1 MSKFKL
7 QLSPDDYLEL
17 LDETDLILNI
27 GNEPELNLNKNRF
40 GLEFETKDVEWLQKN
55 VKALAKAHLYLH
67 SLKPKFAEI
76 EKYLRWHPNA
86 ADAKAYKAA
95 LHMYQ
100 LRMDEVRSDLKDK
113 KEFFLPTAKE
123 SLEWS
128 KQAKQRYETVD
139 IPTAKLLLQL
149 LDKEKESADAQAELA
164 AEIEARNKEL
174 YNQARKMQNKQLR
187 NAGFEPSTNNTNQN
201 TLANNLS
208 KQMKEEAE
216 KAWENQRQN
225 LVNIIEGKQKSQ
237 KNMLREAL
245 GPDADKYNLNSMN
258 QVNNSLTK
266 QMQANY
272 KAHLNEIRAKKQKRL
287 LAKQSQSRKARKTR
301 KNSRS
306 TRRT

>member
-7 QLSPDDYLEL
+7 PLSPDDYLEL
-17 LDETDLILNI
+17 LDETDLILNV
-27 GNEPELNLNKNRF
+27 GDEPDLNINKNRF
-40 GLEFETKDVEWLQKN
+40 GLEFETKDVEWLQNK

-86 ADAKAYKAA
+86 ADAKKYKAA

-100 LRMDEVRSDLKDK
+100 VRMDEVRSDLKNK
-113 KEFFLPTAKE
+113 KEVFLPTAKE

-128 KQAKQRYETVD
+128 KLAKQRYETVD
-139 IPTAKLLLQL
+139 IPTAKLLLEL
-149 LDKEKESADAQAELA
+149 MDKEKESANAQAELA
-164 AEIEARNKEL
+164 AAIESQDKEL
-174 YNQARKMQNKQLR
+174 YNQAKKKQNKQLR
-187 NAGFEPSTNNTNQN
+187 NAGIEPSNNGQN
-201 TLANNLS
+201 TFANNLS

-216 KAWENQRQN
+216 KAWAAERQN
-225 LVNIIEGKQKSQ
+225 LVDIIEGKQKSQ

-245 GPDADKYNLNSMN
+245 GPNADKYNLNSMN